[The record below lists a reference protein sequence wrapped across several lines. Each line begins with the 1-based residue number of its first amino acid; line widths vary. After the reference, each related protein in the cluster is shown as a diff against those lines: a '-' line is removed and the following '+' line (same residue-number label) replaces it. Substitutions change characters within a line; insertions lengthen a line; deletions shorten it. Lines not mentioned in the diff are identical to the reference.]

1 MSCALCHIRKEKR
14 FCPAVH
20 GRICPTCCGEQREVT
35 LDCPGDCSYLQQARR
50 NELPRSLEASEPEL
64 LFPDIEVPQ
73 QFLYEREPLVVGMSF
88 AIAKAARLD
97 RGLVDR
103 DAISSLHALAKSYQ
117 TLVNSGLV
125 YEQPT
130 AAMAQQNLIAEMQKM
145 IAEYRDMEQKHLGY
159 PTLRDSEALKGVVF
173 LLRMALARTT
183 GRPRSRAFLD
193 FLFEQ
198 FPEKSGVVTPA
209 QEPSR
214 IIVP

>member
-35 LDCPGDCSYLQQARR
+35 LDCPGDCPYLQQARR